1 MWKCLWPQLASRPET
16 ALPVA
21 FVGETRHQGSVL
33 SVSPGA
39 PLLGCSRSWGPTPCL
54 PSLWWNQG
62 WVPSLLW
69 IGLPVCSRTALFTF
83 ATFSSPRGA
92 SMPSIPRGRGR
103 CAVKMDESH
112 LRLLEAQ
119 TQPQG
124 WSTHRQA
131 SVAVSVVVQWLSPV
145 RLFVT
150 PWSAARR
157 ASLSFSASQSL
168 LRLMFIESM
177 MPSNRLILSQPLLLP
192 LPSIFPSI
200 RVFSNEMALLIRW
213 SKYRN
218 FSTSPSNE
226 YI

>member
-1 MWKCLWPQLASRPET
+1 MTGLDCGLWKCLWPQLASRPET

-21 FVGETRHQGSVL
+21 FVGEKRHQGSVL
-33 SVSPGA
+33 SVSP
-39 PLLGCSRSWGPTPCL
+39 PEQLY
-54 PSLWWNQG
+54 
-62 WVPSLLW
+62 
-69 IGLPVCSRTALFTF
+69 
-83 ATFSSPRGA
+83 
-92 SMPSIPRGRGR
+92 
-103 CAVKMDESH
+103 SH
-112 LRLLEAQ
+112 LQRSAAHEGQACQVSLGAEGDVLQRWMRPILGLRKPRTSHRAGAQ
-119 TQPQG
+119 T
-124 WSTHRQA
+124 HKQA

-157 ASLSFSASQSL
+157 ASLSFTASQSL

-192 LPSIFPSI
+192 LPSVFPSI

-213 SKYRN
+213 SKYWN